1 MAIYDGAEE
10 ESEGE
15 QIIMDIKINVGE
27 YVRIST
33 KDDRCI
39 QDLLLQKEQ
48 LMQMVGYMN
57 FTNSIQFMKMEL
69 PYLITR

>member
-1 MAIYDGAEE
+1 
-10 ESEGE
+10 
-15 QIIMDIKINVGE
+15 MDVKINVGE

-33 KDDRCI
+33 KDDKVYTGLI
-39 QDLLLQKEQ
+39 TAKGQ